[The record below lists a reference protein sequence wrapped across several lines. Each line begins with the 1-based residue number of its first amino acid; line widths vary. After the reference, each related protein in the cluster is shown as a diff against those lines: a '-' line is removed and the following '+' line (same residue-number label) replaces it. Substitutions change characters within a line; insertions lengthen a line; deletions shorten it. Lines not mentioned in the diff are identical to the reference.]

1 MPLTDAKRERRCRQR
16 RRAGRIMLQR
26 IDELLAQK
34 VDFAIETTPATRS
47 YIQLVRRAQALGY
60 KWNSYIRTR
69 IMEQFNTKD
78 MSGKELKAK
87 MSVGL
92 KQSYKKVVEQ
102 HRHDNQP
109 LIFSENGEV
118 KYVDPFTVAL

>member
-1 MPLTDAKRERRCRQR
+1 
-16 RRAGRIMLQR
+16 
-26 IDELLAQK
+26 
-34 VDFAIETTPATRS
+34 
-47 YIQLVRRAQALGY
+47 
-60 KWNSYIRTR
+60 
-69 IMEQFNTKD
+69 